1 MSDFNHNS
9 YKEISSATLESGE
22 YGESSQN
29 TMNGESGAKF
39 IKQRSVLKRNKSIDS
54 QGKNVI
60 DSQDEPFYRTNLAQ
74 GLPEGGFGELIPRFI
89 GTAEAGARP

>member
-1 MSDFNHNS
+1 MSDYNHYS

-29 TMNGESGAKF
+29 TIHGTNGSKF
-39 IKQRSVLKRNKSIDS
+39 IKQNSLLKRNKSIDS

-60 DSQDEPFYRTNLAQ
+60 DSQD
-74 GLPEGGFGELIPRFI
+74 
-89 GTAEAGARP
+89 